1 MFSLLII
8 TSDKEKLINL
18 KIEAGQQNHVL
29 TKEISKPLEWS
40 KLVDVT
46 MYTYMMT
53 NSLLIGPALH

>member
-29 TKEISKPLEWS
+29 TKEISKPLE
-40 KLVDVT
+40 
-46 MYTYMMT
+46 
-53 NSLLIGPALH
+53 